1 MYHKSDG
8 VPEEKKISADHENF
22 VLYEMPK
29 EELIEDYQENE
40 SLWWGDDWDDED
52 NNTGGI
58 APTPRPK
65 QPKPSPKTN
74 NLEVLPD

>member
-1 MYHKSDG
+1 MYNKPG
-8 VPEEKKISADHENF
+8 GIPEKNYITDYQENL
-22 VLYEMPK
+22 VLYGMP
-29 EELIEDYQENE
+29 EAEWIEDYQENE
-40 SLWWGDDWDDED
+40 SIWWSDDLDDDD

-74 NLEVLPD
+74 DSETFPD